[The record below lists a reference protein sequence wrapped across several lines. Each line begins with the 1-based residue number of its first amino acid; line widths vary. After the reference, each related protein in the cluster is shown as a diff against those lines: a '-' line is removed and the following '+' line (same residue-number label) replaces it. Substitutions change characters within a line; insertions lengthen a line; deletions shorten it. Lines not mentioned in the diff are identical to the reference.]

1 MMPRLHQTKDNGTHF
16 SGGNVKQT
24 LKITGRVRGILRS
37 ATTNKIL
44 LITPWNHNIVPTE
57 GLVAIANRLG
67 DIGAKANEGIVTY
80 GAVGT
85 GSSTPLIS
93 DTQMLTEFFRKLIA
107 SASTTNS
114 VSKIQTF
121 LAAGEGNDTLSQF
134 ALFGEDAGA
143 GANSGTLFQYAN
155 FAGAITKT
163 SNETLTI
170 ESELTIA

>member
-1 MMPRLHQTKDNGTHF
+1 M
-16 SGGNVKQT
+16 KQIIS
-24 LKITGRVRGILRS
+24 ITGRVRGILRS
-37 ATTNKIL
+37 VHTGKII

-93 DTQMLTEFFRKLIA
+93 DTQMFSEFFRKLIA

-114 VSKIQTF
+114 VSQIQTF

-134 ALFGEDAGA
+134 ALFGEDA
-143 GANSGTLFQYAN
+143 SGSADTGTMFQYAN
-155 FAGAITKT
+155 FAGPITKT

-170 ESELTIA
+170 ESELSIA